1 MPVPAVS
8 NRTSALHVARRVV
21 FALLGGVCLAMSLA
35 AGPAAAEEGT
45 KPLLKAP
52 ISPVP
57 PLLDQ
62 ADIDRATAALDGIV
76 ERAMSRTGVP
86 GIAVGVVYKDK
97 VIYAKGFGVRE
108 VGKPG
113 KIDPDTVFLLA
124 SVSKPIASTVVAKL
138 VGDGVVKWDDP
149 AKEHNPVFA
158 LSDAYVTEHATIA
171 DLLSHRSGLRTGA
184 GDLLED
190 LGFDRT
196 YILSHLDQQPLD
208 AFRASYHY
216 SNFGYT
222 AGGIAAAAAAGKSW
236 EELAEEAL
244 FVPAG
249 METASYRHADYVAH
263 EDRAHIHK
271 RLPDGSWD
279 ALYDRNADAEAPAGG
294 ASASLNDVLRFLRL
308 QLRNGTLDGKEIID
322 ADALAAPRAPEV
334 IPGSPRSVASRTGFY
349 GFGWNVGYDDHGRVR
364 VSHSGAFELGTA
376 TNIIFLPGEDVGVV
390 TLTNGQPIGVA
401 EAIGESFLDVATNG
415 RQTVDWVGFL
425 GMVFE
430 QMAAAEAPEVD
441 YTKVPT
447 NPAPA
452 RKLATYAGQYANGY
466 YGPLD
471 VSVADGN
478 LSMTMGPVAAPTTF
492 ALSHFDGDTF
502 SFQTVGENANGLAG
516 AIFTIGEDGK
526 ASKVVLDYYDRTGL
540 GTFVRD

>member
-1 MPVPAVS
+1 MPFPTVS
-8 NRTSALHVARRVV
+8 SRTSALHGVRRVL
-21 FALLGGVCLAMSLA
+21 FAALSGVCLACILA
-35 AGPAAAEEGT
+35 AGPAAAEEAE

-62 ADIDRATAALDGIV
+62 ADIDKATAALDGIV
-76 ERAMSRTGVP
+76 ESAVNRTGVP

-149 AKEHNPVFA
+149 AKEHNPAFA
-158 LSDAYVTEHATIA
+158 LSDAYVAEHATIA

-222 AGGIAAAAAAGKSW
+222 SGGIAAAAAAGKSW

-249 METASYRHADYVAH
+249 METASYRHADYLAH

-308 QLRNGTLDGKEIID
+308 QLANGTLDGKEIID
-322 ADALAAPRAPEV
+322 ADALGAPRAPEV

-364 VSHSGAFELGTA
+364 VRPF
-376 TNIIFLPGEDVGVV
+376 
-390 TLTNGQPIGVA
+390 
-401 EAIGESFLDVATNG
+401 G
-415 RQTVDWVGFL
+415 RIRTRYRNQHHL
-425 GMVFE
+425 
-430 QMAAAEAPEVD
+430 
-441 YTKVPT
+441 
-447 NPAPA
+447 
-452 RKLATYAGQYANGY
+452 LAWRGCRRGDSDQR
-466 YGPLD
+466 
-471 VSVADGN
+471 SADRRCR
-478 LSMTMGPVAAPTTF
+478 
-492 ALSHFDGDTF
+492 GD
-502 SFQTVGENANGLAG
+502 
-516 AIFTIGEDGK
+516 
-526 ASKVVLDYYDRTGL
+526 R
-540 GTFVRD
+540 